1 MQLLYEDIICHELF
15 LHFLNFFKN
24 LNFLNL
30 EAYKKISNFYQI
42 YWKGILFESF
52 CCQKR
57 FNYYKQLG
65 KNSSCILVMLWCEIK
80 AHCIQLGSLW
90 LTIFRYIYT
99 ALNHTGL
106 SSSYL
111 FMTISLLCFLK
122 LNLVVAITLLFILN
136 QTKLCS

>member
-1 MQLLYEDIICHELF
+1 MQLLYKDIICHELF
-15 LHFLNFFKN
+15 LHFLNFFIRFWKPT
-24 LNFLNL
+24 
-30 EAYKKISNFYQI
+30 KKFQISPRFTE
-42 YWKGILFESF
+42 KGYCLKVFVV
-52 CCQKR
+52 KR
-57 FNYYKQLG
+57 DLIIFKQLG

-106 SSSYL
+106 SSIYL
-111 FMTISLLCFLK
+111 FMTISLLRFLK

-136 QTKLCS
+136 QNKLCS

>member
-15 LHFLNFFKN
+15 LHFLNFFIRFWKPTKN
-24 LNFLNL
+24 FQ
-30 EAYKKISNFYQI
+30 ISPRFTE
-42 YWKGILFESF
+42 KGYCLKVFVVNRDLIIF
-52 CCQKR
+52 
-57 FNYYKQLG
+57 KQLG

-80 AHCIQLGSLW
+80 AHCIQLVSLW

-136 QTKLCS
+136 QNKLCS